1 MVLMQSDSDRT
12 DEPSKSVSGG
22 KDVKRVSGV
31 QDVNSCCFV
40 TPLRVCESASAI
52 HGWYVH
58 DAGPSRGRPRVW
70 DHKTAQRV
78 VASMEY
84 IY

>member
-1 MVLMQSDSDRT
+1 
-12 DEPSKSVSGG
+12 
-22 KDVKRVSGV
+22 
-31 QDVNSCCFV
+31 
-40 TPLRVCESASAI
+40 LRVCESASAI

-58 DAGPSRGRPRVW
+58 DIGPRRGRPRVW